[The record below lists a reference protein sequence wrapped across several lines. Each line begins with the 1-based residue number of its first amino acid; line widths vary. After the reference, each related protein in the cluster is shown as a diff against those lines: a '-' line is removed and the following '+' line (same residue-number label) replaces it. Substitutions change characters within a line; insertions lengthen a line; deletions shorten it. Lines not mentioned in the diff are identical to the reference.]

1 MGDTS
6 KQTEDG
12 KHKPES
18 GDKAGT
24 NDSGS
29 MNDTG
34 GMNIDRSLVRELAQ
48 LLADSGLT
56 EIEVED
62 GDRKIRVARTAAPV
76 VQPQFYSAPAQSA
89 PAPTAAAAPTPAA
102 SADALKSP
110 MVGTV
115 FLAAEPGSEPFVS
128 VGNTVKPGD
137 TLLII
142 EAMKVMNPITATT
155 GGTIRSILVANGQ
168 PVEFD
173 QPLMVIA

>member
-1 MGDTS
+1 MGGNS
-6 KQTEDG
+6 NQSEDG
-12 KHKPES
+12 KHKAES
-18 GDKAGT
+18 GH
-24 NDSGS
+24 
-29 MNDTG
+29 TG

-56 EIEVED
+56 EIVVED

-76 VQPQFYSAPAQSA
+76 ALPQFYSAPAQSA
-89 PAPTAAAAPTPAA
+89 APASPPVIAAPDA
-102 SADALKSP
+102 SADAMKSP

-115 FLAAEPGSEPFVS
+115 FLAAEPGSDPFVS
-128 VGNTVKPGD
+128 VGQAVKPGD

-142 EAMKVMNPITATT
+142 EAMKVMNQITATT
-155 GGTIRSILVANGQ
+155 AGTIKSILVANGQ